1 MSKFQNQ
8 SIKYMIA
15 TTMDRGINIPNLTH
29 VIMFGMAT
37 KTYSDTPIH
46 DEYLQR
52 VGRCGRAGKS
62 GCSIVLWNQD
72 REMSGGGSCGMKYV
86 QEQLDM
92 GDESKGTKDIV
103 IARAPSLSPTLN
115 GPPSGVV
122 ERLITPAIA
131 AGAGAT
137 EDQIKEW
144 WKKTFAVRHS

>member
-1 MSKFQNQ
+1 
-8 SIKYMIA
+8 
-15 TTMDRGINIPNLTH
+15 
-29 VIMFGMAT
+29 
-37 KTYSDTPIH
+37 
-46 DEYLQR
+46 
-52 VGRCGRAGKS
+52 
-62 GCSIVLWNQD
+62 
-72 REMSGGGSCGMKYV
+72 MSGGGSSLLRMSGGGYYRSPYQECGLKYV

-92 GDESKGTKDIV
+92 GDASKGTQDIV